1 MYNYNSGYNKFVLTN
16 LSHQNSERNLN
27 TILRDNEY
35 HIVINN
41 SRLRQMRSCVSPLS
55 FFYFPR
61 DHVSS
66 ISVNVSTERFAL
78 SLECLLFTV
87 LPWGTLNSGA
97 DVLSHLESFILCFFY
112 ILK

>member
-1 MYNYNSGYNKFVLTN
+1 M
-16 LSHQNSERNLN
+16 
-27 TILRDNEY
+27 IIRDKEPGGVSD
-35 HIVINN
+35 VINN

-78 SLECLLFTV
+78 ILECSLFSV
-87 LPWGTLNSGA
+87 LPWGILNSEDA
-97 DVLSHLESFILCFFY
+97 DVLIHLETFIL
-112 ILK
+112 